1 MRSRGV
7 FFAALAASVL
17 VSPAASAGVV
27 VSIDKSIQQMSV
39 SVDGVKRY
47 TWPVSTGRAGYA
59 TPSGAYTPFR
69 LEEDHYSKEW
79 DDAPMPHSIFFT
91 PKGHAIHGSFETK
104 RLGTAASHGCV
115 RLAPKNAAT
124 LFALVKQEGLG
135 NTKVVLTG
143 EAPPMIARRPA
154 QPEPQGEPLE
164 LQPEQSRAAR
174 PANPQPYE
182 YQSPY
187 RARAGYPQPY
197 AVEPRYRQDYATQP
211 RSQREYPVEQ
221 RYQQDYAIQPRYRQ
235 DDAVQPRSQQGYPV
249 QPWYQQEYAVQP
261 RYPQPPYGQPYDR
274 QPYYGQPQYPV
285 YPRYPY

>member
-7 FFAALAASVL
+7 FFAALA
-17 VSPAASAGVV
+17 VSALFSTAAFAGVTI
-27 VSIDKSIQQMSV
+27 SIDKSMQQMSV

-104 RLGTAASHGCV
+104 RLGTVASHGCV
-115 RLAPKNAAT
+115 RLAPNNAAT

-143 EAPPMIARRPA
+143 EAAPMVARRPA
-154 QPEPQGEPLE
+154 RSDPQGEPLE
-164 LQPEQSRAAR
+164 LQPNQSRAAAR
-174 PANPQPYE
+174 PADPQPYG
-182 YQSPY
+182 YQPY
-187 RARAGYPQPY
+187 GTRSGSQQQY
-197 AVEPRYRQDYATQP
+197 AVEPRYRQENAAQP
-211 RSQREYPVEQ
+211 RSQPEYRVQQ
-221 RYQQDYAIQPRYRQ
+221 R
-235 DDAVQPRSQQGYPV
+235 
-249 QPWYQQEYAVQP
+249 YQQEYAAEP
-261 RYPQPPYGQPYDR
+261 RYREPAYTQPYDR
-274 QPYYGQPQYPV
+274 RPAYGQPQYPA
-285 YPRYPY
+285 YPRSPY